1 MRSIGEKLE
10 MATRVVMITGAAGNL
25 GRAVA
30 QVFAQAGDA
39 LVLVGRSRESLV
51 QAHGEETPQRLF
63 AAADLLAP
71 AQLDAAV
78 RLAAQRFGGIDVL
91 CNIAGGFQMGP
102 AVHETTD
109 ESWDLMMDLNVRTV
123 LHTSR
128 AVVPRM
134 LARGRGK
141 IVNVG
146 ANAAAKGA
154 GHMGSYIASK
164 SCVLRLTE
172 TMAAELRERGI
183 NVNCVMPS
191 IIDTP
196 ENRAAMPD
204 ADPARWVTPQQLAQ
218 VISFLASDAAS
229 ALHGAC
235 IPVVGLS

>member
-1 MRSIGEKLE
+1 MRSIGEELE

-30 QVFAQAGDA
+30 QAFAQAGDA
-39 LVLVGRSRESLV
+39 LVLVGRTRESLV
-51 QAHGEETPQRLF
+51 RAYGEETPQRLF

-78 RLAAQRFGGIDVL
+78 RLAVQRLGGIDVL

-102 AVHETTD
+102 AVHETSD
-109 ESWDLMMDLNVRTV
+109 ESWDLMMDLNVRTAM
-123 LHTSR
+123 HTAR
-128 AVVPRM
+128 AVVPHM
-134 LARGRGK
+134 LDRGRGK

-146 ANAAAKGA
+146 ANAATKGA
-154 GHMGSYIASK
+154 AKMGAYIASK
-164 SCVLRLTE
+164 ASVLRLTE

-196 ENRAAMPD
+196 ENRAAMPGV
-204 ADPARWVTPQQLAQ
+204 DPARWVKPEQLAQ

>member
-1 MRSIGEKLE
+1 MRSIGEELE

-30 QVFAQAGDA
+30 QAFAQAGDA
-39 LVLVGRSRESLV
+39 LVLVGRTRGSLV
-51 QAHGEETPQRLF
+51 RAYGEETPQRLF

-78 RLAAQRFGGIDVL
+78 RLAVQRLGGIDVL

-109 ESWDLMMDLNVRTV
+109 ESWDMMMDLNVRSV
-123 LHTSR
+123 LHTAR
-128 AVVPRM
+128 AVVPQM

-146 ANAAAKGA
+146 ANAAIKGA
-154 GHMGSYIASK
+154 AHMGAYIASK
-164 SCVLRLTE
+164 SSVLRLTE

-204 ADPARWVTPQQLAQ
+204 ADPARWVRPEQLAQ
-218 VISFLASDAAS
+218 VICFLASDAAS

>member
-1 MRSIGEKLE
+1 

-30 QVFAQAGDA
+30 QSFAHAGDA
-39 LVLVGRSRESLV
+39 LVLVGRTQESLLR
-51 QAHGEETPQRLF
+51 AYGEETPQRLL

-78 RLAAQRFGGIDVL
+78 RRALQGLGSIDVL
-91 CNIAGGFQMGP
+91 CNIAGGFQMGEP
-102 AVHETTD
+102 VHETRD

-123 LHTSR
+123 LHTAR
-128 AVVPRM
+128 AVVPHM
-134 LARGRGK
+134 LARGQGR
-141 IVNVG
+141 IINVG
-146 ANAAAKGA
+146 ANAAIKGA
-154 GHMGSYIASK
+154 AQMGAYVASK
-164 SCVLRLTE
+164 SAVLRLTE

-196 ENRAAMPD
+196 ENRAAMPK
-204 ADPARWVTPQQLAQ
+204 ADPARWVKPEQLAQ